1 MEELTEQL
9 LRHSIIE
16 GTDPGRGRRVRDQVY
31 RVLAP
36 ELLEEQVPLE
46 GEVQIDS

>member
-36 ELLEEQVPLE
+36 ELLA
-46 GEVQIDS
+46 GTTRRRGSNR